1 MCAPDAS
8 LACLSTPTPFLPQ
21 PPNHPCSALNKAIA
35 YVAARKQ
42 ISAIRKAVRESM
54 DSMDDADGAA
64 EAAPAPQ
71 PAVAK
76 AGRKAGSAKAP
87 SARGKRSGG
96 GSSRELVAR
105 AKKPEASG

>member
-1 MCAPDAS
+1 MPAAHS
-8 LACLSTPTPFLPQ
+8 S
-21 PPNHPCSALNKAIA
+21 HPSQCPSILCSALNKAIA

-54 DSMDDADGAA
+54 DSMDDADGT
-64 EAAPAPQ
+64 AAPAPARE

-76 AGRKAGSAKAP
+76 AGRKTGGAKAP
-87 SARGKRSGG
+87 AKAPATRGRRSSSS

-105 AKKPEASG
+105 AEKADTSS